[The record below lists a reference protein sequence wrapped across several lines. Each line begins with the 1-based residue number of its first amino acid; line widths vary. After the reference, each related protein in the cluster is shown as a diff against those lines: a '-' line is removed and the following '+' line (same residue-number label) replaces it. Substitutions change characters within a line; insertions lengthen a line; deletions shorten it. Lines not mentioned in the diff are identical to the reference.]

1 MEADI
6 VVLDMKPDEFIEWR
20 MREVESVFDR
30 LFILQTLAP
39 DRLVHA
45 TYVAGKK
52 VYDREIQKFQKDIR
66 NISF

>member
-1 MEADI
+1 M
-6 VVLDMKPDEFIEWR
+6 VLDMKPDEFIEWR

-52 VYDREIQKFQKDIR
+52 VYTKV
-66 NISF
+66 